1 MPLKIIRQD
10 ITRMDVDAIVNA
22 TNRNMLP
29 GGGVD
34 AAIHL
39 AAGPE
44 LLEYCRGLGTLSVGE
59 AKITPAFNLPCK
71 FVIHTAGPEWKG
83 GLDGERVLLSSC
95 YREAMK
101 IASKNGL
108 ESIAFP
114 LIASGLYGYP
124 KDQVLKVATD
134 VISEMLDDHEMDVYI
149 VVYDKTAYDIS
160 YELYH
165 DVQTFIDNF
174 YVKSRLDSIEEFCD
188 RHGSNRPREAQ
199 RMPKAI
205 EPRKERMAHSRQ
217 NRCESFDE
225 DSFEKESERIALNSI
240 SASGDYVERARM
252 IPSPLMSVK
261 MPDDFDKIFGD
272 MDKVFSE
279 TLFDYI
285 DKKGY
290 TDVEAYKKSNVSRKT
305 FSKIK
310 CDPDYKPSKI
320 TAVSFAIGLHLNLR
334 ETEHLLATA
343 GLCLSRSNKFDVII
357 EYFIT
362 TGNYETIFDVNEVL
376 YKLDQTLLGV

>member
-22 TNRNMLP
+22 TNKNMLP

-44 LLEYCRGLGTLSVGE
+44 LLEYCKGLGTLSIGE

-71 FVIHTAGPEWKG
+71 FVIHTVGPKWMSG
-83 GLDGERVLLSSC
+83 VDGERVLLRSC
-95 YREAMK
+95 YREAMRLA
-101 IASKNGL
+101 IENGV

-114 LIASGLYGYP
+114 LIASGLYRYP
-124 KDQVLKVATD
+124 KSKVLREATD
-134 VISEMLDDHEMDVYI
+134 VISDMLNSHEMDVYI

-160 YELYH
+160 RELCQ

-174 YVKSRLDSIEEFCD
+174 YIKSQLESVDEFCD
-188 RHGSNRPREAQ
+188 KNRFDKFSDEQRE
-199 RMPKAI
+199 RRSI
-205 EPRKERMAHSRQ
+205 NHSRKIRDDSRFSRRRLLDTTTLSDESSHDTFRGRRESDSLMEYSRSSS
-217 NRCESFDE
+217 NSLLSIDEYKSFD
-225 DSFEKESERIALNSI
+225 DIFKN
-240 SASGDYVERARM
+240 M
-252 IPSPLMSVK
+252 
-261 MPDDFDKIFGD
+261 DKI
-272 MDKVFSE
+272 FSE
-279 TLFDYI
+279 TLFEYI

-310 CDPDYKPSKI
+310 CDPSYKPSKI
-320 TAVSFAIGLHLNLR
+320 TAVSFAIGLHLNLD
-334 ETEHLLATA
+334 ETKHLLSTA
-343 GLCLSRSNKFDVII
+343 GMCLSRSSKFDVII

-362 TGNYETIFDVNEVL
+362 SGKYETIFDVNEVL
-376 YKLDQTLLGV
+376 YQFDQTILGV